1 VSLGVVSV
9 KINYKNIKRY
19 KEILHILIKY
29 GFGFAVEKLN
39 MEQVAYK
46 IPITKANDGMIHM
59 TTGEKIRRVFEELG
73 PTYIKLGQILST
85 RNDIFDQDIIDE
97 LTKLRDNVEVFSTD
111 IAKEIFE
118 EETNLKIE
126 DVFKEFNNKP
136 IAAAS
141 IGQVY
146 EGKLHSGEEVIVKI
160 QRPNIEETIKA
171 DLDILKSGASI
182 LSDIV
187 KENETNFENILEEFK
202 IGLLRELDYNFE
214 ATNAIKFYNIFK
226 DDESVYIPKI
236 YGKYTTKRVLVME
249 KIIGI
254 KLSDVETIKA
264 FGWDAE
270 KISDIGVR
278 SLFKQVFEYGFF
290 HADPHPGNIFV
301 VSKECISYIDFGM
314 VGIIDD
320 KTLKFLND
328 LDISIYEK
336 NVDKIIYLL
345 TEINVLNDDIDT
357 DWLRQDLLYLIHY
370 YYDIPIEKINITE
383 ILNEV
388 FRFLRKYKVYMPIQ
402 LSSLARTIIILEGT
416 CRHLSP
422 TFSISSLGKDFVKY
436 YYSRRLNPQ
445 KILLNSKNSVE
456 EVLLDLKTLP
466 RQVKVILKNLE
477 KNNLKIHIDDIKFST
492 LEKCIY
498 DLATQLSLSLVLAAM
513 VVGSSLI
520 IASPNINENIWIRGM
535 ALIGFFISFMVGIL
549 LVIKIVRDQY
559 KNRG

>member
-1 VSLGVVSV
+1 M
-9 KINYKNIKRY
+9 
-19 KEILHILIKY
+19 ELI
-29 GFGFAVEKLN
+29 
-39 MEQVAYK
+39 
-46 IPITKANDGMIHM
+46 DGY
-59 TTGEKIRRVFEELG
+59 EL
-73 PTYIKLGQILST
+73 P
-85 RNDIFDQDIIDE
+85 
-97 LTKLRDNVEVFSTD
+97 
-111 IAKEIFE
+111 
-118 EETNLKIE
+118 
-126 DVFKEFNNKP
+126 
-136 IAAAS
+136 
-141 IGQVY
+141 
-146 EGKLHSGEEVIVKI
+146 
-160 QRPNIEETIKA
+160 
-171 DLDILKSGASI
+171 DL
-182 LSDIV
+182 
-187 KENETNFENILEEFK
+187 
-202 IGLLRELDYNFE
+202 
-214 ATNAIKFYNIFK
+214 
-226 DDESVYIPKI
+226 
-236 YGKYTTKRVLVME
+236 YGKEVE
-249 KIIGI
+249 GI
-254 KLSDVETIKA
+254 NNTQIAQYGTQSYL
-264 FGWDAE
+264 
-270 KISDIGVR
+270 
-278 SLFKQVFEYGFF
+278 KQVLIDGFF

-320 KTLKFLND
+320 KTLNFLND
-328 LDISIYEK
+328 LAISIYEK

-345 TEINVLNDDIDT
+345 TEINVLNHDIDT

-436 YYSRRLNPQ
+436 YYTKRLNPQ

>member
-1 VSLGVVSV
+1 V
-9 KINYKNIKRY
+9 KVGYKNIKRY
-19 KEILHILIKY
+19 KEILHILVKY
-29 GFGFAVEKLN
+29 GFTFIVEKLN
-39 MEQVAYK
+39 IEGVVYK
-46 IPITKANDGMIHM
+46 IPM
-59 TTGEKIRRVFEELG
+59 TNPPESIKNMSTGERIRRTIEELG
-73 PTYIKLGQILST
+73 PTYIKLGQILSS
-85 RNDIFDQDIIDE
+85 RKDLLDKDIIDE
-97 LTKLRDNVEVFSTD
+97 LSKLRDMVEPFDTSIAKSIFKEELRLDIKQVFS
-111 IAKEIFE
+111 
-118 EETNLKIE
+118 
-126 DVFKEFNNKP
+126 EFNDIP
-136 IAAAS
+136 IGSAS

-146 EGKLHSGEEVIVKI
+146 EAKLKNGNEVIVKI
-160 QRPNIEETIKA
+160 QRPNIENSINS
-171 DLDILKSGASI
+171 DIQILKDMI
-182 LSDIV
+182 KTLNDLNQNKEFDIDLT
-187 KENETNFENILEEFK
+187 KILEEFHTQ
-202 IGLLRELDYNFE
+202 ILRELDYNFE
-214 ATNAIKFYNIFK
+214 AINAMKFKKIFEDSTEVHIPNIYNQ
-226 DDESVYIPKI
+226 
-236 YGKYTTKRVLVME
+236 YTTKRILVME
-249 KIIGI
+249 KVIGI
-254 KLSDVETIKA
+254 KLSEGYKIKKL
-264 FGWDAE
+264 GWDTD
-270 KISDIGVR
+270 KISRIGVN
-278 SLFKQVFEYGFF
+278 SFFKQIFEHGFF

-328 LDISIYEK
+328 LAISIYEK

-436 YYSRRLNPQ
+436 YYSKRLNPQ